1 MKAIISSF
9 IYANFNYCP
18 LVWYFCSCKSS
29 RKVEQ
34 IQKRCLRIILDDFT
48 SDYETL
54 LEKGNNST
62 TNLKRMKILA
72 TEIFKTIYNL
82 NPSLMKDIFTSKIN
96 PKVRTNN
103 LIFKGKNTIKYGTKS
118 LIALGPQIWNTR
130 KH

>member
-72 TEIFKTIYNL
+72 TKIFKTIYNL

>member
-1 MKAIISSF
+1 MKAIINSF
-9 IYANFNYCP
+9 IYANFSYCP
-18 LVWYFCSCKSS
+18 LVWCFCSCKSS

-72 TEIFKTIYNL
+72 TKIFKTIYNL
-82 NPSLMKDIFTSKIN
+82 NPSLMKGIFTSKIN

-103 LIFKGKNTIKYGTKS
+103 LILKGKNTIKYGTKS
-118 LIALGPQIWNTR
+118 LITLGTQIWNTR

>member
-62 TNLKRMKILA
+62 TNLKRIKILA
-72 TEIFKTIYNL
+72 TKIFKTIYNL

-103 LIFKGKNTIKYGTKS
+103 LIFKEKNTIKYGTKS

>member
-54 LEKGNNST
+54 LEKCNNST

-72 TEIFKTIYNL
+72 TKIFKTIYNL

>member
-54 LEKGNNST
+54 LQKGNNST

-72 TEIFKTIYNL
+72 TKIFKTIYNL

>member
-1 MKAIISSF
+1 M
-9 IYANFNYCP
+9 
-18 LVWYFCSCKSS
+18 
-29 RKVEQ
+29 
-34 IQKRCLRIILDDFT
+34 ILDDFT

-72 TEIFKTIYNL
+72 TKIFKTIYNL

>member
-72 TEIFKTIYNL
+72 TKIFKTIYNL

-103 LIFKGKNTIKYGTKS
+103 LIFKEKNTIKYGTKS

>member
-29 RKVEQ
+29 SKVEQ
-34 IQKRCLRIILDDFT
+34 IQKRCLRIILDGFT

-72 TEIFKTIYNL
+72 TKIFKTIYNL

>member
-62 TNLKRMKILA
+62 TNIKRMKILA
-72 TEIFKTIYNL
+72 TKIFKTIYNL